1 MELGIW
7 IVWLVRAP
15 WIAAI
20 LLMVIASIPSSKL
33 RLFHELVWSITGRG
47 KILPPSSSQKWTVPQ
62 KYFAHFYVFGV
73 AWTTLLLAITWMHA
87 FKMAPLSSEEFMFS
101 RYLTGGYHVESQFKV
116 RRAVFLLLLM
126 EIQVLR
132 RLIESFYVF
141 KYSPSAR
148 MNILPYLGG
157 LYPVHLVA
165 AGFGVSG
172 SVCVGGGG
180 SVCVG
185 GGSKTQEVEVDA
197 DAAAGSIVR
206 VLCRDRKFYRRQPQD
221 AAFGR
226 GVRRSCLRQRNEQ
239 ELTPNVDAAAAAAA
253 PLSLC
258 VNLVAGFISKGKDH
272 ISSSEFDLLSFLSPL
287 MNLGWC
293 QLIGGAIFLW
303 GWLHQRR
310 CHAILGSLRK
320 SPSQAKEYIIPHG
333 DWFDIVSS
341 PHYLAEIVINDTL
354 PSRHLYAIISF
365 SSLNGVML
373 CNVGNLSLSAGET
386 HRWYLLKFEHY
397 PANRNAIFPYVY

>member
-157 LYPVHLVA
+157 LY
-165 AGFGVSG
+165 
-172 SVCVGGGG
+172 
-180 SVCVG
+180 
-185 GGSKTQEVEVDA
+185 
-197 DAAAGSIVR
+197 
-206 VLCRDRKFYRRQPQD
+206 YY
-221 AAFGR
+221 
-226 GVRRSCLRQRNEQ
+226 
-239 ELTPNVDAAAAAAA
+239 AAA

-341 PHYLAEIVINDTL
+341 PHYLAEIV
-354 PSRHLYAIISF
+354 LYVGLLIASGGTDITVWLLFGS
-365 SSLNGVML
+365 V
-373 CNVGNLSLSAGET
+373 VGNLSLSAGET

>member
-126 EIQVLR
+126 EIQV
-132 RLIESFYVF
+132 
-141 KYSPSAR
+141 SASA
-148 MNILPYLGG
+148 
-157 LYPVHLVA
+157 VA
-165 AGFGVSG
+165 SASAAAAA
-172 SVCVGGGG
+172 SA
-180 SVCVG
+180 SAAAAA
-185 GGSKTQEVEVDA
+185 SASAAAAASMKTVVVRFADADA
-197 DAAAGSIVR
+197 DAAA
-206 VLCRDRKFYRRQPQD
+206 
-221 AAFGR
+221 
-226 GVRRSCLRQRNEQ
+226 
-239 ELTPNVDAAAAAAA
+239 DAAADYCSFRRRRKLRSTPTLPQEAYYYAAA

-341 PHYLAEIVINDTL
+341 PHYLAEIV
-354 PSRHLYAIISF
+354 LYVGLLIASGGTDITVWLLFGS
-365 SSLNGVML
+365 V
-373 CNVGNLSLSAGET
+373 VGNLSLSAGET